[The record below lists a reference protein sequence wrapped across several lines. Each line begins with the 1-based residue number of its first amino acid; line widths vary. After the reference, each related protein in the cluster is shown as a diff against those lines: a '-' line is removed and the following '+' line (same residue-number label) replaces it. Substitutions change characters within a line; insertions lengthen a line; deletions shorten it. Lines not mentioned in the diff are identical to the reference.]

1 MIVIGCGGHILDLVA
16 AKLLDL
22 SDESIFF
29 FDDIS
34 ENIPLYIP
42 QHRRVRSIDEY
53 EDLSN
58 DKTFVLAIGSPAFR
72 AKSFEFWSSR
82 SYKPLSIISENSIT
96 TNIDNSLGINVMPGV
111 FIGAE
116 TNIGQGVLLNSH
128 SSAHHECTIGEYS
141 VISPGA
147 RVLGKAKVG
156 NKSEIGANATVLP
169 GIVVGDN
176 CRVGAGAV
184 VTKNVADGE
193 VVVGVPA
200 KPVIR

>member
-1 MIVIGCGGHILDLVA
+1 MLVIGCGGHILDLVA
-16 AKLLDL
+16 AELLDL
-22 SDESIFF
+22 SDESIFY

-34 ENIPLYIP
+34 ENIPSYIP
-42 QHRRVRSIDEY
+42 KNRRVRSIEEY
-53 EDLSN
+53 EDLSK

-72 AKSFEFWSSR
+72 AKSFEFWSTR
-82 SYKPLSIISENSIT
+82 SYKPLSIISENAIT

-111 FIGAE
+111 FIGAGSY
-116 TNIGQGVLLNSH
+116 IGKGVLLNSH
-128 SSAHHECTIGEYS
+128 SSAHHECTIGDYS

-156 NKSEIGANATVLP
+156 STSEIGANAVILP
-169 GIVVGDN
+169 GIIVGSN

-193 VVVGVPA
+193 VVMGVPA
-200 KPVIR
+200 KPMIR